1 MCYLCCERPTSAMQ
15 GQRQRPWAPCGLSVP
30 KHGRFTSKRLTTLPC
45 PLAPVRGCTG
55 FRCTPEATPEADHL
69 AMSVPWSQDG
79 NSFSGQPSASW
90 GQAWQLLHHLSIAQ
104 GNLSAT
110 LPLEWGQQGAF
121 PRLVNLYFYQA
132 SNLTGSPRSGLHRIS
147 PAAWA
152 AWLHVAGQRPSL
164 LQLGMRSWRGL
175 PVGPK
180 ILSEDGGL
188 D

>member
-1 MCYLCCERPTSAMQ
+1 MS
-15 GQRQRPWAPCGLSVP
+15 PCSCLRVHGLQ
-30 KHGRFTSKRLTTLPC
+30 
-45 PLAPVRGCTG
+45 
-55 FRCTPEATPEADHL
+55 TPPREINVTDHL
-69 AMSVPWSQDG
+69 AKSVVGSQDG
-79 NSFSGQPSASW
+79 NTFSGQPSASW
-90 GQAWQLLHHLSIAQ
+90 GQSWQLLHHLSIAQ

-132 SNLTGSPRSGLHRIS
+132 SNLTGSPRNGLHRIS

-152 AWLHVAGQRPSL
+152 AWLHVAGQHPSL

-175 PVGPK
+175 PVGPRM
-180 ILSEDGGL
+180 LSGDGGL